1 MYLAD
6 AHHMR
11 NILLCLVGAIAITGC
26 AAHESSWR
34 VRDQHGW
41 PVQTW
46 DAERLV
52 VVTNANRCRRPPPGM
67 EPLPHVVDPNVRP
80 ITECCEVEVS
90 LNSWG
95 PRAARCGGRREV
107 ETVARTTP
115 PATPP
120 PPIAPPSVPRP
131 AHSVTGPATA
141 FHR

>member
-46 DAERLV
+46 DAVPLA
-52 VVTNANRCRRPPPGM
+52 VVTNTNRCTRRPGL
-67 EPLPHVVDPNVRP
+67 EPLPNLVRANDQLRRYY
-80 ITECCEVEVS
+80 CCDLAVS
-90 LNSWG
+90 TNSYG
-95 PRAARCGGRREV
+95 PYAEHCGGRPD
-107 ETVARTTP
+107 VAVVPRAPRPSP
-115 PATPP
+115 PV
-120 PPIAPPSVPRP
+120 APPSVPRP
-131 AHSVTGPATA
+131 VHAVTPVQTS
-141 FHR
+141 FRR